1 MQALRSLRLT
11 ARLVLVWFALT
22 LGVGMASPIV
32 APQQWDVVC
41 SSSGDMK
48 LVVVGDSGD
57 DSALAPHHLDCP
69 MCLITLALPGADTV
83 PQLPQTQP
91 LGRAVQ
97 PIVAARLAA
106 VVGAPLPPRGPPPSV

>member
-48 LVVVGDSGD
+48 LVVVGDS
-57 DSALAPHHLDCP
+57 ALAPHHLDCP
-69 MCLITLALPGADTV
+69 MCLTTLALPGVDTM
-83 PQLPQTQP
+83 PQLPQAQP
-91 LGRAVQ
+91 LGRAAQ